1 MTNKNLI
8 FLNGLIDLAQSRL
21 GSKIVYKTDEFFAP
35 AKRIINP
42 WPPIF
47 KEGVFDKHGKWM
59 DGWETRRKR
68 TKGND
73 FLILKLGKP
82 GVINKVDVDT
92 SYFSGNHPKQI
103 SLQACSSNK
112 TIPNKKTKWITIIKK
127 SRTKANSHHFFKV
140 KNKSFFTHV
149 KLNIFPDGGV
159 ARLRVYGEVEINK
172 INFGNKLINL
182 TSVLNGA
189 SIVGCNNE
197 HFGRAENVLAPG
209 KGKNMGDGW
218 ETRRSRGKN
227 FDWLIIKLG
236 RTGTINK
243 IEIDTHHFK
252 GNYPDRCSLQAAYIP
267 KKISNYSVVKK
278 SSKWKSIL
286 DKVKLNSNK
295 KHGFNNKIMKKNK
308 INFIRINIY
317 PDGGIS
323 RIRAFGK
330 VIK

>member
-1 MTNKNLI
+1 MKKFINGKMINL
-8 FLNGLIDLAQSRL
+8 AEPRL
-21 GSKIVYKTDEFFAP
+21 GSKVIFKTDDFFAS

-42 WPPIF
+42 DPPIF
-47 KEGVFDKHGKWM
+47 KEGLFDAHGKWM
-59 DGWETRRKR
+59 DGWETRRR
-68 TKGND
+68 RRKGFD
-73 FLILKLGKP
+73 YLIVKLGKP
-82 GVINKVDVDT
+82 GKIFNVDIDT
-92 SYFSGNHPKQI
+92 SHFNGNQPTHA
-103 SLQACSSNK
+103 SLEACYSNK
-112 TIPNKKTKWITIIKK
+112 KINKKTRWIKILDKK
-127 SRTKANSHHFFKV
+127 KLGPNKNHNFKI
-140 KNKSFFTHV
+140 KNKLVFNHV

-159 ARLRVYGEVEINK
+159 ARLRIYGEVEIKK

-197 HFGRAENVLAPG
+197 HFGKAENILAPG

-236 RTGTINK
+236 RPGTLDK
-243 IEIDTHHFK
+243 VEIDTHHFK
-252 GNYPDRCSLQAAYIP
+252 GNYPDTCSLQAAYIP

-278 SSKWKSIL
+278 STKWKSIL
-286 DKVKLNSNK
+286 NKVKLSANK
-295 KHGFNNKIMKKNK
+295 KHNFNNKMMRKKK